1 MVAIFTAV
9 SPKSALGDEIDKP
22 KNFKL
27 NFSRSFLQIIVEIGE
42 KYDLI
47 PLFDILEA
55 KLALK
60 NRKLKSAVV
69 DPPLCYPLVST
80 IFFKNKVKTLFL
92 SFILHNG
99 YSLIVKWT

>member
-1 MVAIFTAV
+1 MLLV
-9 SPKSALGDEIDKP
+9 EIHKP

-42 KYDLI
+42 KYALR
-47 PLFDILEA
+47 PLFNILEA

-69 DPPLCYPLVST
+69 DPPCAIPLVINV
-80 IFFKNKVKTLFL
+80 IFKLQFL
-92 SFILHNG
+92 
-99 YSLIVKWT
+99 